1 MCAPAARAADA
12 ADKSGFTLLMPTP
25 DADLTETERRVA
37 EAVAR
42 GLSNKEIA
50 AEFGISAR
58 TIEMHI
64 SHILA
69 KKGWSN
75 RVEIARDVLRRGSL

>member
-1 MCAPAARAADA
+1 MLEVGMTDQDSDSREPQAETAGR
-12 ADKSGFTLLMPTP
+12 
-25 DADLTETERRVA
+25 DLTEA
-37 EAVAR
+37 EARIAPLVAR

-50 AEFGISAR
+50 HKLGISGR
-58 TIEMHI
+58 TVEMHI

-75 RVEIARDVLRRGSL
+75 RIEIARHVFERDSLK

>member
-1 MCAPAARAADA
+1 LTPAQTSFA
-12 ADKSGFTLLMPTP
+12 
-25 DADLTETERRVA
+25 
-37 EAVAR
+37 AR

-50 AEFGISAR
+50 HELGISGR
-58 TIEMHI
+58 TVEMHI

-75 RVEIARDVLRRGSL
+75 RIEIARYVYERESPE